1 MRHRRFG
8 KQLSRSSS
16 HRLALRRN
24 LAQSLFEHGQVR
36 TTLVKAKE
44 TRPFVER
51 LITLA
56 RKAHDGSLAARQR
69 LVSVL
74 NDRAIIAQEHQ
85 EDYLGL
91 SDAQRQ
97 KVLRSR
103 SGRRHRTGQPRPG
116 REYTAQSVIH
126 KLINEVAPQF
136 DGRPGGYTR
145 IIKLPDRRIGD
156 NGELAILQLVGTET
170 RATDVPKSKGTT
182 ARKRR
187 IDGRYD
193 LVERLAKK
201 SKPKGQKKPKAET
214 EPQPEAAEQ
223 TEAAEDQTKEQPEE
237 KAE

>member
-24 LAQSLFEHGQVR
+24 LAHSLFEHGQVR
-36 TTLVKAKE
+36 TTLTKAKE

-69 LVSVL
+69 LISVL
-74 NDRAIIAQEHQ
+74 NDRAIISKEHQ

-91 SDAQRQ
+91 SDAQRH

-126 KLINEVAPQF
+126 KLINEVAPKF
-136 DGRPGGYTR
+136 DDRPGGYTR

-156 NGELAILQLVGTET
+156 NGELAILQLIGTET
-170 RATDVPKSKGTT
+170 RASDVPRSKGAT

-187 IDGRYD
+187 ADGRYD

-201 SKPKGQKKPKAET
+201 SKPKGKKKTKEESQDDPG
-214 EPQPEAAEQ
+214 EQ
-223 TEAAEDQTKEQPEE
+223 TEE